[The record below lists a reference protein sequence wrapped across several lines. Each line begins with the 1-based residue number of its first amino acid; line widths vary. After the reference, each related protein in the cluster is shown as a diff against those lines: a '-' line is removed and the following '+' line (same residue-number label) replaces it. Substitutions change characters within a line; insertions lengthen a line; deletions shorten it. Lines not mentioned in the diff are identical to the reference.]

1 MNRGNHFK
9 KIALTYSLRSASIFA
24 GLPEEDLEKIAA
36 CALPKALDKGEYLFR
51 EHEPALGFYVVR
63 KGIINVHRVA
73 SDGREQVIHL
83 FRPGESF
90 GEAAIVSGTGYP
102 ADARAV
108 EESEVILIPKRDF
121 LERLQEDSNLALR
134 MLASMSQHLRV
145 LVSSIESLKLKDAET
160 RLLHWLLRR
169 CPRPLGGEAAEIELG
184 VTKTVLASEL
194 TTRQETL
201 SRIFAKLR
209 DAGHLVVKRR
219 SVVVNNPLALQQVFE
234 ANLGGAREESADL
247 APGHG
252 RGGQIS

>member
-1 MNRGNHFK
+1 MERRENLK
-9 KIALTYSLRSASIFA
+9 TAALIYSLRSASIFT
-24 GLPEEDLEKIAA
+24 GLPEENLRLLAGCAIIKMIA
-36 CALPKALDKGEYLFR
+36 KGEYLFR
-51 EHEPALGFYVVR
+51 EHEPAVGFYVVR

-90 GEAAIVSGTGYP
+90 AEAAIVSGTGYP

-121 LERLQEDSNLALR
+121 LEHLHQDSNLALR

-145 LVSSIESLKLKDAET
+145 LVSSLESLKLKDAET
-160 RLLHWLLRR
+160 RLLHWLLGR
-169 CPRPLGGEAAEIELG
+169 CPHPLNEKAAEIEIG
-184 VTKTVLASEL
+184 VTKSILACEL

-209 DAGHLVVKRR
+209 DAGYLVVKQRTI
-219 SVVVNNPLALQQVFE
+219 VVNNPVNLQCLFE
-234 ANLGGAREESADL
+234 TNLSG
-247 APGHG
+247 
-252 RGGQIS
+252 